1 MKTKT
6 RKAVALAILLV
17 LTAAFT
23 VSCGKKTG
31 SDTNV
36 SDIGNDEYTP
46 VSSLTLT
53 DAEAAALNNSIKV
66 KLYFKTQEGSKIA
79 SEVKLLQFAD
89 EDRKA
94 DVLARKIIEM
104 LIAGPSS
111 SVLAKTIPDGTVLNS
126 VRIKGNVV
134 YVDFNAAFASAV
146 ANDNNANLIAY
157 SIANTLTE
165 FKNVNEVAITADGN
179 KVESTSGCN
188 FSRLN
193 RNTDLVTDIESAAPE
208 TDYSENVFLEIELE

>member
-1 MKTKT
+1 MERIK
-6 RKAVALAILLV
+6 KAAVLAILLV
-17 LTAAFT
+17 IAAAFA
-23 VSCGKKTG
+23 VSCSKKADG
-31 SDTNV
+31 DTNV
-36 SDIGNDEYTP
+36 SDIGSDEYTP

-66 KLYFKTQEGSKIA
+66 KLYYKTQDGSKIS
-79 SEVKLLQFAD
+79 SEVKLLKFAD

-104 LIAGPSS
+104 LIAGPSNS
-111 SVLAKTIPDGTVLNS
+111 ALAKTVPDGTVLNS
-126 VRIKGNVV
+126 VRIKGNVI
-134 YVDFNAAFASAV
+134 YVDFNSAFASAV

-165 FKNVNEVAITADGN
+165 FKNVTEVAITADGN
-179 KVESTSGCN
+179 KVESSSGCN